1 MDYKLNNIGS
11 NRYELEIVLE
21 TQDYMPEVEKEL
33 KKKKKEAN
41 FKGFRKGMVPDNF
54 IKKSYGNNV
63 LSEVVNKSMD
73 NFLNEI
79 MKENNM
85 ELMLSPILSE
95 NQEPL
100 NIDIYSPQNYKVV
113 FDIHKKPAVELK
125 GISTEDSYNFYNI
138 DIDEEII
145 NNEIKNLKTRFG
157 KFVPYNGE
165 INDETIISF
174 FAKELDNNEIKQNG
188 YETEFSVKVIEFEE
202 GFKKNL
208 ISAKIGDEMDF
219 DIYNILKDADKE
231 KVHDYLLNIDKK
243 DFKEGEDL
251 GIGNFFRGEIKRIE
265 VYEFAELNEEV
276 IRTLSIHGVNN
287 EDELRNYL
295 REDIK
300 KHYDSESEKLMH
312 LEIADKLKEIN
323 EFEIS
328 EDYVNAWI
336 KQHYAEKTEDEVKEI
351 VEKSMKDLQWQ
362 NIVDI
367 LIKKYEVSVSK
378 EELDQKLRMSA
389 ASMAGYNQE
398 YIDRIMEYIMQ
409 DEKYVNEVYNEMFIE
424 KIFGEISKNITRVE
438 QNISFEEFK
447 TLSAKYKRQDEIH
460 DHEHEHDHD
469 ELH

>member
-21 TQDYMPEVEKEL
+21 TKDYMPEVEKEL

-85 ELMLSPILSE
+85 ELMLSPVLSE

-100 NIDIYSPQNYKVV
+100 NIDIYNPENYKVI
-113 FDIHKKPAVELK
+113 FDIHKKPGVELK
-125 GISTEDSYNFYNI
+125 GISSEDSYNFYNI

-202 GFKKNL
+202 GIKKNL

-276 IRTLSIHGVNN
+276 IRTLSIQGVNN
-287 EDELRNYL
+287 EEELRNYL

>member
-21 TQDYMPEVEKEL
+21 TKDYMPEVEKEL

-85 ELMLSPILSE
+85 ELMLSPVLSE

-100 NIDIYSPQNYKVV
+100 NIDIYNPENYKVI

-125 GISTEDSYNFYNI
+125 GISSEDSYNFYNI

-157 KFVPYNGE
+157 KFVPYDGE

-174 FAKELDNNEIKQNG
+174 FAKELDNDEIKQNG
-188 YETEFSVKVIEFEE
+188 YETEFSVKVNEFEE
-202 GFKKNL
+202 GFKNKLLN
-208 ISAKIGDEMDF
+208 AKIGDEMDF
-219 DIYNILKDADKE
+219 DIYSILKDADKE
-231 KVHDYLLNIDKK
+231 KVHDYLLNIEKR

-251 GIGNFFRGEIKRIE
+251 GIGNLFRGEIKRIE
-265 VYEFAELNEEV
+265 VYEFAELDEEV
-276 IRTLSIHGVNN
+276 ISTLSIPGVSN
-287 EDELRNYL
+287 EEELRNYL

-328 EDYVNAWI
+328 EEYVKAWI
-336 KQHYAEKTEDEVKEI
+336 KQHYADKTEDEVKDI

-367 LIKKYEVSVSK
+367 LIKKYEVNVSK

-438 QNISFEEFK
+438 QKIGFEEFK
-447 TLSAKYKRQDEIH
+447 ALSSKYKKQDEIH
-460 DHEHEHDHD
+460 DHDHEHDHD
-469 ELH
+469 ELD

>member
-21 TQDYMPEVEKEL
+21 TTDYMPEVEKEL

-63 LSEVVNKSMD
+63 LSEVVNKLMD

-79 MKENNM
+79 MKDNSM
-85 ELMLSPILSE
+85 ELMLSPVLSE

-100 NIDIYSPQNYKVV
+100 NIDIYNPENYRVV
-113 FDIHKKPAVELK
+113 FDIHKKPAAELK
-125 GISTEDSYNFYNI
+125 GISSEDSYNFYNI

-157 KFVPYNGE
+157 KFVPYDGE
-165 INDETIISF
+165 INGETIISF

-188 YETEFSVKVIEFEE
+188 YETEFSVKVNEFEE
-202 GFKKNL
+202 GFKNKVLNV
-208 ISAKIGDEMDF
+208 KVGDTLDF
-219 DIYNILKDADKE
+219 DIYNILKEADKE
-231 KVHDYLLNIDKK
+231 KVHDYLLNIEKK

-251 GIGNFFRGEIKRIE
+251 GIGNLFRGEIKRIE
-265 VYEFAELNEEV
+265 VYEFADLNEE
-276 IRTLSIHGVNN
+276 IISTLSIPGVGN
-287 EDELRNYL
+287 EEELRNYL

-328 EDYVNAWI
+328 EDYVKAWI
-336 KQHYAEKTEDEVKEI
+336 KQHYNDKTEDEVKEI

-389 ASMAGYNQE
+389 ASMAGHNPE

-424 KIFGEISKNITRVE
+424 KIFGEISKEITRVE
-438 QNISFEEFK
+438 QSISFEDFK
-447 TLSAKYKRQDEIH
+447 TLSSKYKRQDEIH
-460 DHEHEHDHD
+460 EHNHDHD
-469 ELH
+469 EMD

>member
-276 IRTLSIHGVNN
+276 IRTLSIQGVKN
-287 EDELRNYL
+287 EEELRNYL

>member
-113 FDIHKKPAVELK
+113 FDIHKKPVVELK

-165 INDETIISF
+165 INDDTIISF

-202 GFKKNL
+202 GIKKNL

-276 IRTLSIHGVNN
+276 IRTLSIQGVKN
-287 EDELRNYL
+287 EEELRNYL